1 VRRRAQLS
9 PDPALTNVIGERYR
23 QKAMALVELPQL
35 PALGDPPEDA
45 RLAQLAKALGHPTRV
60 HILRLLHQ
68 HGACVTGDLVAEL
81 PLAQSTVS
89 EHLRI
94 LKQAG
99 LVQGIIEGDRP
110 CYCLNPEAFQALVAG
125 IAAL

>member
-1 VRRRAQLS
+1 
-9 PDPALTNVIGERYR
+9 
-23 QKAMALVELPQL
+23 MALVELPQL
-35 PALGDPPEDA
+35 ASMPAPPDDA

-60 HILRLLHQ
+60 QMLRLLHERR
-68 HGACVTGDLVAEL
+68 ACVTGDLVAEL

-99 LVQGIIEGDRP
+99 LVQGVIEGDRP
-110 CYCLNPEAFQALVAG
+110 CYCLNPDAFQELVAG

>member
-1 VRRRAQLS
+1 MDQ
-9 PDPALTNVIGERYR
+9 
-23 QKAMALVELPQL
+23 LVELPQL
-35 PALGDPPEDA
+35 PSAPAPPDDA

-60 HILRLLHQ
+60 QMLRLLHQ
-68 HGACVTGDLVAEL
+68 RRVCVTGDLVAEL

-99 LVQGIIEGDRP
+99 LVQGIIDGDRP
-110 CYCLNPEAFQALVAG
+110 CYCLNPEAFQELVAG

>member
-1 VRRRAQLS
+1 M
-9 PDPALTNVIGERYR
+9 DW
-23 QKAMALVELPQL
+23 LVELPGL
-35 PALGDPPEDA
+35 PSSPAPPDDE
-45 RLAQLAKALGHPTRV
+45 RLAQLAKALGHPSRV
-60 HILRLLHQ
+60 RILRLLHERRV
-68 HGACVTGDLVAEL
+68 CVTGDLVAEL

-99 LVQGIIEGDRP
+99 LVQGVIDGDRP
-110 CYCLNPEAFQALVAG
+110 CYCLDPSAFHELVAG